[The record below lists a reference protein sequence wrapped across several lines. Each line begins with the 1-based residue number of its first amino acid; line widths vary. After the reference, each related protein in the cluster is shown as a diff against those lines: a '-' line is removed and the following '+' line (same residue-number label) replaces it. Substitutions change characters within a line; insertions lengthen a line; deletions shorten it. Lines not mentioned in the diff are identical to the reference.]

1 MNALEVGENLIDV
14 GTFHLHPTL
23 QRSSADRASLVGW
36 ANLRA
41 VPVDGAAAALDEFW
55 SQEIVGEAN
64 GSLFKVAKGIGSTEW
79 HAHDD
84 QDEVFL
90 VTHGTLVVELRTGEV
105 QVNAGELFVIPRGV
119 EHRPRAEK
127 ETRFLIVG
135 STVTSSAAGGKPAWS
150 YGDGEPG

>member
-1 MNALEVGENLIDV
+1 MDA
-14 GTFHLHPTL
+14 
-23 QRSSADRASLVGW
+23 
-36 ANLRA
+36 LRA
-41 VPVDGAAAALDEFW
+41 IPVDGTAAALNEFW

-105 QVNAGELFVIPRGV
+105 PVNAGELFVIPRGV
-119 EHRPRAEK
+119 EHRPRADE

-135 STVTSSAAGGKPAWS
+135 STVTASAAGGKPAWS

>member
-1 MNALEVGENLIDV
+1 MDA
-14 GTFHLHPTL
+14 
-23 QRSSADRASLVGW
+23 
-36 ANLRA
+36 LRA
-41 VPVDGAAAALDEFW
+41 VPVDGIAAALDEFW

-84 QDEVFL
+84 QDEVFF

-105 QVNAGELFVIPRGV
+105 PVNAGELFVIPRGV
-119 EHRPRAEK
+119 EHRPRADD